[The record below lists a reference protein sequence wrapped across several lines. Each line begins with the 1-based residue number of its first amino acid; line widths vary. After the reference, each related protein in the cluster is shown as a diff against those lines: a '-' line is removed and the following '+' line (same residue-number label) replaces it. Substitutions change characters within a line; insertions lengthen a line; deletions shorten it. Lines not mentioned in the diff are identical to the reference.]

1 MHKTIVIT
9 DLTQMPKPNEVCVVG
24 VDEQNQSIRPVLPGG
39 VLKRHLY
46 VCHRLVMRPRAK
58 IELKF
63 YSVPIEPPHVE
74 DLGFDPNSIV
84 YKGLCTDVEWEK
96 VLQDSSYSTVDN
108 IYDGLLHKHRWVE
121 ARANTR
127 SIGTLSQVNITAVQL
142 PMSSGKLKY
151 QLSFKDKT
159 GFLCRDIPISDLAF
173 RELSFAEVKK
183 CGRNA
188 EIVAQ
193 EITAYLKTADRVYL
207 RIGLAR
213 PWVKEGTKEEACWT
227 QVTGIY
233 TFPDYLA
240 GKSFADF

>member
-96 VLQDSSYSTVDN
+96 VFRTAHTAQ
-108 IYDGLLHKHRWVE
+108 
-121 ARANTR
+121 
-127 SIGTLSQVNITAVQL
+127 SI
-142 PMSSGKLKY
+142 
-151 QLSFKDKT
+151 
-159 GFLCRDIPISDLAF
+159 
-173 RELSFAEVKK
+173 
-183 CGRNA
+183 
-188 EIVAQ
+188 
-193 EITAYLKTADRVYL
+193 
-207 RIGLAR
+207 
-213 PWVKEGTKEEACWT
+213 
-227 QVTGIY
+227 IY
-233 TFPDYLA
+233 TMAFCISIAGWKRGLTPDQ
-240 GKSFADF
+240 